1 MLRVLVVDESRTRA
15 ADICAGLALAGHQVA
30 AILPSALDLAEHVG
44 RLRPDVILIETD
56 SPSRDTLEHLGVVN
70 REAPRPV
77 VIFASESDADVIR
90 AAVRAG
96 VSAYVV
102 DGLDPQ
108 RIQPVIEVARARFED
123 YQALRRELAD
133 ATQKLSERKLV
144 EAGQGHP
151 HEEPEHGRGRRLQGA
166 APPGHGPRQA
176 ARRRCA
182 RRGRHGAAAALN
194 PSTGGLPF
202 PQAVQRFLILH
213 RSSANRNHPA
223 A

>member
-1 MLRVLVVDESRTRA
+1 LLRVLVVDESRMRA

-30 AILPSALDLAEHVG
+30 AILPSALDLADQVG
-44 RLRPDVILIETD
+44 KLRPDVILIETD

-77 VIFASESDADVIR
+77 VIFARESDADVIR

-144 EAGQGHP
+144 ERAKGILMKSRNMD
-151 HEEPEHGRGRRLQGA
+151 EDAAYKALRRLAMDRGKPLA
-166 APPGHGPRQA
+166 AV
-176 ARRRCA
+176 ARDVVDMA
-182 RRGRHGAAAALN
+182 QL
-194 PSTGGLPF
+194 L
-202 PQAVQRFLILH
+202 L
-213 RSSANRNHPA
+213 
-223 A
+223 

>member
-1 MLRVLVVDESRTRA
+1 MLRVLVVDESRMRA

-30 AILPSALDLAEHVG
+30 AILPSALDLADQVG
-44 RLRPDVILIETD
+44 KLRPDVILIETD

-77 VIFASESDADVIR
+77 VIFARESDADVIR

-144 EAGQGHP
+144 ERAKGILMKSRNMD
-151 HEEPEHGRGRRLQGA
+151 EDAAYKALRRLAMDRGKPLA
-166 APPGHGPRQA
+166 AV
-176 ARRRCA
+176 ARDVVDMA
-182 RRGRHGAAAALN
+182 KL
-194 PSTGGLPF
+194 L
-202 PQAVQRFLILH
+202 L
-213 RSSANRNHPA
+213 
-223 A
+223 

>member
-1 MLRVLVVDESRTRA
+1 VEIGLLRVLVVDESRMRA

-30 AILPSALDLAEHVG
+30 AILPSALDLAEQVG

-77 VIFASESDADVIR
+77 VIFARESDADVIR

-144 EAGQGHP
+144 ERAKGILMKSRNMD
-151 HEEPEHGRGRRLQGA
+151 EDAAYKALRRLAMDRGKPLA
-166 APPGHGPRQA
+166 AV
-176 ARRRCA
+176 ARDVVDMA
-182 RRGRHGAAAALN
+182 QL
-194 PSTGGLPF
+194 L
-202 PQAVQRFLILH
+202 L
-213 RSSANRNHPA
+213 
-223 A
+223 